1 MLKARRR
8 AFPVK
13 VCGGYKGSPSLPLK
27 GDELLK
33 TALPLP
39 PPSSLALSTAL
50 LIQWGGVVRCVSHT
64 LRTNGKGAWPQS
76 SSAGEGHRG
85 ARQLPRQQDALQVKV
100 LGQGR
105 VDDEF
110 HQSPRPQIHLG
121 AGIHTGAEFSLS
133 LSDMKALDTCSSNI
147 SFVLQKGPCRFI
159 FVERHHSMTKR

>member
-50 LIQWGGVVRCVSHT
+50 LIQWGGVVRKAPTRCAQMAKAHGRNLHLRVRVTEERVS
-64 LRTNGKGAWPQS
+64 S
-76 SSAGEGHRG
+76 RG
-85 ARQLPRQQDALQVKV
+85 SKTHYR
-100 LGQGR
+100 
-105 VDDEF
+105 
-110 HQSPRPQIHLG
+110 
-121 AGIHTGAEFSLS
+121 
-133 LSDMKALDTCSSNI
+133 
-147 SFVLQKGPCRFI
+147 
-159 FVERHHSMTKR
+159 